1 MPLVLPCILP
11 QASIEEET
19 AFLLYTSFFRKSI
32 HPPTKV
38 GGFLVCFDKKCRRKI
53 ATSEKVG
60 GGNYNPLKQICL
72 LYKIARN
79 YSFVYCKN
87 ASN

>member
-38 GGFLVCFDKKCRRKI
+38 GGFLVCFDKQKQEDSRKSGRPNSCFF
-53 ATSEKVG
+53 TL
-60 GGNYNPLKQICL
+60 NQ
-72 LYKIARN
+72 KI
-79 YSFVYCKN
+79 
-87 ASN
+87 